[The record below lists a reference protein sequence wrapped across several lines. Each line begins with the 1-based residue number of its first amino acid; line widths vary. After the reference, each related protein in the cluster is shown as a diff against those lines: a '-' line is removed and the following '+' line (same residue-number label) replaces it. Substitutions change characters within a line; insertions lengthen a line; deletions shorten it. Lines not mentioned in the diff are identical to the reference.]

1 MQRALLVLGLMIS
14 LAATGCAN
22 RRACNECNGPLGCR
36 PCQIGWQRGGHDYGR
51 HLSYSNTGQA
61 PEGAAGPAAAQVA
74 YPYYTTRGPRD
85 FLLNNPPTI
94 GR

>member
-1 MQRALLVLGLMIS
+1 MKRALLVLGLVVS
-14 LAATGCAN
+14 LAATGCAS

-51 HLSYSNTGQA
+51 HLSNSNYGQA
-61 PEGAAGPAAAQVA
+61 PEGAVGGNSPQVA
-74 YPYYTTRGPRD
+74 YPYYTVRGPRD
-85 FLLNNPPTI
+85 FLVNNPPTI

>member
-1 MQRALLVLGLMIS
+1 MKRALMVLGLIVS
-14 LAATGCAN
+14 LAATGCAS
-22 RRACNECNGPLGCR
+22 RRGCNECNGPLGCR

-61 PEGAAGPAAAQVA
+61 PEGATGPGTAQVA
-74 YPYYTTRGPRD
+74 YPYYTVRGPRD
-85 FLLNNPPTI
+85 FLVNNPPTI